1 MSSLSDVLKHTLTSL
16 LIVGRNIPGQR
27 VQLPIEHIN
36 TICHASCN
44 VFAKEPT
51 LLRIKAPVVIVGD
64 IHGQYY
70 DLLRIF
76 QSQGVPPEKT
86 FLFLGDYVDRGKY
99 SIEVMTLLLAL
110 KLQYPNNIHLLR
122 GNHECG
128 NITKIYG
135 FYDECKRRYNVK
147 LWKTFVG
154 VFDQMPIAAVVGDRI
169 FCVHGGLSPDIDH
182 LDEINKVIQ
191 RPTQIPEFGP
201 LCDLLWSDP
210 DSKAIGWT
218 ENDRGVSFIFGQD
231 AAERFLKMNDLDL
244 ICRAHQCVEQG
255 YEFCYGRKVIT
266 IFSAPSYCGDM
277 NNAGAVMIVDKDLKC
292 RISAIEAIE
301 KVDEVM

>member
-16 LIVGRNIPGQR
+16 LIVGRNTPGQR

-36 TICHASCN
+36 TICHASREA
-44 VFAKEPT
+44 FAKEPT
-51 LLRIKAPVVIVGD
+51 LIRLRAPVVIVGD

-154 VFDQMPIAAVVGDRI
+154 VFDQMPIAAVVGERI
-169 FCVHGGLSPDIDH
+169 FCVHGGLSPDIDKV
-182 LDEINKVIQ
+182 DEINQVIQ
-191 RPTQIPEFGP
+191 RPTEIPEFGP

-218 ENDRGVSFIFGQD
+218 ENDRGVSYIFGQD

-244 ICRAHQCVEQG
+244 ICRAHQVIEMG
-255 YEFCYGRKVIT
+255 YEFNYGRKVIT
-266 IFSAPSYCGDM
+266 VFSAPSYCNDM

-301 KVDEVM
+301 KVDNVM